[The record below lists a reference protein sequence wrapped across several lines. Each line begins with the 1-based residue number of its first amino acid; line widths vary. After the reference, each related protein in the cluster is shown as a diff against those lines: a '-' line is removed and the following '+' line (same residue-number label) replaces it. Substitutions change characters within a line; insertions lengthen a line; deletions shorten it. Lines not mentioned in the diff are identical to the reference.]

1 MGNSTRDMVVKT
13 GDVVEGRYRIIK
25 TLGEGGMGTVFLA
38 EHALIKRRVAIKILH
53 PELATDADVIE
64 RFMNEAR
71 AAGTLGHPNIVES
84 TDMGFTSNH
93 VPYIVF
99 EYLEGALLTDEVY
112 RVGGLPVRRA
122 VWIAQQIASALHAAH
137 NAGIVHRDLKS
148 DNVFLTDKDDA
159 LDHVKVLDF
168 GISRFLEAED
178 EQTRRGMVMGTPEFM
193 APEQITNPAS
203 VDRRADIYALGVI
216 LYEMLT
222 ARRPFSNDEDPRAL
236 MQRIVNNAPP
246 PLQRPEVPHAMGQM
260 ILEKMLAKDP
270 NQRYQS
276 MMDVEAALDSFVT
289 QDGSSKSMRRS
300 RPIAVQSE
308 PTDVARNSDLIPR
321 PVKML
326 DTPWPPTT
334 LETLDKPLQNIALPN
349 APRAKKPWV
358 LYGMAGM
365 GLLVGGIGI
374 AMAMRGDGGQAKTAA
389 TEPAPTTLPGA
400 ATTPPA
406 KETAAQKVAVELNA
420 NVPNARVTFRR
431 RVAAAP
437 TTMQITPSDI
447 VELVEVSAPGYK
459 TVRYWLTFDR
469 PTTLNAKLTKGNG
482 LDEAS
487 EEATLVALGEL
498 AAPSQP
504 SIAASAQAPAVAMA
518 KPEPKAEPVK
528 AEPVKAEPKPAPA
541 EVKTVAKAAPTEVVA
556 AAKPQ
561 TVAAVTPTA
570 PKTMPTTTTT
580 TTPTT
585 VTPKAAVP
593 TPRKIGRG
601 DDTRAE
607 PVVAATTTMPEPV
620 KPTKAE
626 PMPAPTKAEPA
637 VTKTDVEPKPAVV
650 EAPKA
655 EPALAKPLIDKGI
668 VTSVVGSHR
677 PEVLKCFSEG
687 KKKNPN
693 MKGTVTLQLQVD
705 GAGKVRAQ
713 VQSTLNNP
721 LVAACVIK
729 SANTW
734 RFPAR
739 AGGDPQLVVY
749 PFTIN

>member
-1 MGNSTRDMVVKT
+1 MGNSTRDAVVKT

-84 TDMGFTSNH
+84 TDMGFTHQH

-99 EYLEGALLTDEVY
+99 EFLEGALLTDEIY

-122 VWIAQQIASALHAAH
+122 IWIAQQIASALHAAH

-193 APEQITNPAS
+193 APEQITAPDS
-203 VDRRADIYALGVI
+203 VDKRADIYALGVI
-216 LYEMLT
+216 MYEMLT
-222 ARRPFSNDEDPRAL
+222 ARRPFSNDDDPRAL
-236 MQRIVNNAPP
+236 MQRIVTNAPP
-246 PLQRPEVPHAMGQM
+246 PLQRPEVPHALAQM
-260 ILEKMLAKDP
+260 ILEKLLAKDP

-289 QDGSSKSMRRS
+289 QDGASKGLRRS
-300 RPIAVQSE
+300 RPIAAQPDPS
-308 PTDVARNSDLIPR
+308 TDVARHSDLIPR

-326 DTPWPPTT
+326 DTPWPPAQADT
-334 LETLDKPLQNIALPN
+334 LGKPLQNVTLPN
-349 APRAKKPWV
+349 APTSRKPW
-358 LYGMAGM
+358 LMYGMAAA
-365 GLLVGGIGI
+365 GLLVGGVGI
-374 AMAMRGDGGQAKTAA
+374 ALALRGNSDSGTKTAA
-389 TEPAPTTLPGA
+389 TEPAPVTPLPAA
-400 ATTPPA
+400 ATTPAP
-406 KETAAQKVAVELNA
+406 KETAPSKVAVELNA

-447 VELVEVSAPGYK
+447 VELVEVSAPGHK

-469 PTTLNAKLTKGNG
+469 PTTLNAKLVRGSG

-487 EEATLVALGEL
+487 EEATLIALGEV

-504 SIAASAQAPAVAMA
+504 AVAAAAPAAAMAKPAPAVAMA
-518 KPEPKAEPVK
+518 KLAPKAEPALVAPK
-528 AEPVKAEPKPAPA
+528 AEPAKAEI
-541 EVKTVAKAAPTEVVA
+541 VA
-556 AAKPQ
+556 AAKPPELKPELRPSS
-561 TVAAVTPTA
+561 VA
-570 PKTMPTTTTT
+570 
-580 TTPTT
+580 T
-585 VTPKAAVP
+585 VTPASAKTVVPATTTEAKPAAVP
-593 TPRKIGRG
+593 TPRKIGRSA
-601 DDTRAE
+601 D
-607 PVVAATTTMPEPV
+607 
-620 KPTKAE
+620 
-626 PMPAPTKAEPA
+626 AEPA
-637 VTKTDVEPKPAVV
+637 VAAATMPETEPEKPAKVDPTPAPAPEPVVTKKDVEPKPAV
-650 EAPKA
+650 ADLPKS
-655 EPALAKPLIDKGI
+655 EPAVARPAIDKAT
-668 VTSVVGSHR
+668 VTSVVGAHR
-677 PEVLKCFSEG
+677 PEVLKCFAEG

-705 GAGKVRAQ
+705 SGGKVRAQ

-734 RFPAR
+734 RFPSR